1 MKKILTHI
9 ILLAALSLVAAKQ
22 TQAQYYTG
30 IGVRLGKFSS
40 GVSVKYFFDANNAK
54 GLELF
59 AGKTKIARGGYIGR
73 LLYENQT
80 PCTMP
85 LLQIPL
91 DIVFGGGAHAAY
103 FPKGYYRLRDGE
115 LIPYG
120 DKIFSAG
127 IDAILG
133 VEYKVPIAP
142 ITIGVDVNPF
152 LDLLNPGP
160 EYLDFSLAVRYVFE

>member
-1 MKKILTHI
+1 MKKILTQF
-9 ILLAALSLVAAKQ
+9 ILLTALSLVVSTQ
-22 TQAQYYTG
+22 SQAQYYTG

-59 AGKTKIARGGYIGR
+59 AGKTKIARGGYIAR
-73 LLYENQT
+73 LLYESQT
-80 PCTMP
+80 PCTLP

-91 DIVFGGGAHAAY
+91 DIVFGGGAHIAY
-103 FPKGYYRLRDGE
+103 FPKDYYRLRDGE

-120 DKIFSAG
+120 DKIFCVG
-127 IDAILG
+127 IDANLG

-142 ITIGVDVNPF
+142 ITVGLDVNPF

-160 EYLDFSLAVRYVFE
+160 EYLDFSLAIRYVFE

>member
-9 ILLAALSLVAAKQ
+9 TLLLTLSLFAFNQ
-22 TQAQYYTG
+22 SQAQYYTG
-30 IGVRLGKFSS
+30 IGLRLGKFSS
-40 GVSVKYFFDANNAK
+40 GVTIKYFFDANNAK

-59 AGKTKIARGGYIGR
+59 AGKTKIARGGYLAR
-73 LLYENQT
+73 LMYVNQT

-103 FPKGYYRLRDGE
+103 FPKDYYRLKDGE

-120 DKIFSAG
+120 DKIFCAG
-127 IDAILG
+127 VDATLG
-133 VEYKVPIAP
+133 VEYKVPIAS

-160 EYLDFSLAVRYVFE
+160 EYLDFSLVVRYVFE

>member
-9 ILLAALSLVAAKQ
+9 ILLVVFSLLIY
-22 TQAQYYTG
+22 TQSHAQYYTG
-30 IGVRLGKFSS
+30 VGARLGKFSS

-59 AGKTKIARGGYIGR
+59 LGKTKIARGGYIGK
-73 LLYENQT
+73 LFYENQT

-91 DIVFGGGAHAAY
+91 DIVFGGGAHLAY
-103 FPKGYYRLRDGE
+103 FPKDYYRLRDGE

-120 DKIFSAG
+120 DKILCAG
-127 IDAILG
+127 VDAILG
-133 VEYKVPIAP
+133 VEYKIPIAP
-142 ITIGVDVNPF
+142 ITLGIDVNPF

-160 EYLDFSLAVRYVFE
+160 EYLDFSLAIRYVFE

>member
-1 MKKILTHI
+1 MKKILTHLT
-9 ILLAALSLVAAKQ
+9 LLVILSLFGLSQ
-22 TQAQYYTG
+22 SQAQYYTG
-30 IGVRLGKFSS
+30 IGLRLGKFSS

-59 AGKTKIARGGYIGR
+59 AGKTKIARGGYIAK
-73 LLYENQT
+73 LFYESQA

-103 FPKGYYRLRDGE
+103 FPTGYYRLRDGE

-142 ITIGVDVNPF
+142 LTLGIDVNPF

-160 EYLDFSLAVRYVFE
+160 EHLDFSVAIRYIFE

>member
-1 MKKILTHI
+1 MKKILTQFT
-9 ILLAALSLVAAKQ
+9 LLAALILFASTQ
-22 TQAQYYTG
+22 SQAQYYTG
-30 IGVRLGKFSS
+30 IGLRLGKFSS
-40 GVSVKYFFDANNAK
+40 GVSIKYFFDANNAK

-59 AGKTKIARGGYIGR
+59 AGKTKIARGGYIGK
-73 LLYENQT
+73 LFYENQT

-91 DIVFGGGAHAAY
+91 DIVFGGGGHVAY
-103 FPKGYYRLRDGE
+103 FPKDYYRLRDGE

-120 DKIFSAG
+120 DKVLCAG
-127 IDAILG
+127 VDAILG

-142 ITIGVDVNPF
+142 LTLGVDVNPF

-160 EYLDFSLAVRYVFE
+160 EYLDFSVAIRYVFE

>member
-1 MKKILTHI
+1 MKKILTQFT
-9 ILLAALSLVAAKQ
+9 LLAALFIFASEQ
-22 TQAQYYTG
+22 SHAQYYTG
-30 IGVRLGKFSS
+30 VGIRLGKFSS
-40 GVSVKYFFDANNAK
+40 GITAKYFFDANNAK

-59 AGKTKIARGGYIGR
+59 AGKTKIARGGYIAKIF
-73 LLYENQT
+73 YVNQT

-91 DIVFGGGAHAAY
+91 DIVFGGGVHGAY
-103 FPKGYYRLRDGE
+103 FPKDYYHLIDGE

-120 DKIFSAG
+120 DKVFCAG
-127 IDAILG
+127 IDATLG

-142 ITIGVDVNPF
+142 FTVGVDVNPF

-160 EYLDFSLAVRYVFE
+160 EYLDLSVAIRYVFE

>member
-1 MKKILTHI
+1 MKKILTQVT
-9 ILLAALSLVAAKQ
+9 LLAALLLLVSTQ
-22 TQAQYYTG
+22 SQAQYYTG

-40 GVSVKYFFDANNAK
+40 GLSAKYFFDANNAK

-73 LLYENQT
+73 LLYVNQT

-120 DKIFSAG
+120 DRIFCAG
-127 IDAILG
+127 IDAVLG

-142 ITIGVDVNPF
+142 LTLGIDVNPF

-160 EYLDFSLAVRYVFE
+160 EYLDFSLAIRYVFE

>member
-1 MKKILTHI
+1 MKKILTQFT
-9 ILLAALSLVAAKQ
+9 LLAALILFASTQ
-22 TQAQYYTG
+22 SQAQYYTG
-30 IGVRLGKFSS
+30 IGLRLGKFSS
-40 GVSVKYFFDANNAK
+40 GATVKYFFDANNAK

-59 AGKTKIARGGYIGR
+59 AGKTKIARGGYMAKLFYI
-73 LLYENQT
+73 NQT

-91 DIVFGGGAHAAY
+91 DIVFGGGAHLAY
-103 FPKGYYRLRDGE
+103 FPKDYYHIKDGE

-120 DKIFSAG
+120 DKVISAG
-127 IDAILG
+127 IDATLG
-133 VEYKVPIAP
+133 VEYKIPIAP
-142 ITIGVDVNPF
+142 LTVGIDVNPF

>member
-1 MKKILTHI
+1 MKKILTHLT
-9 ILLAALSLVAAKQ
+9 LLITLSLFISTQ
-22 TQAQYYTG
+22 SQAQYYTG

-40 GVSVKYFFDANNAK
+40 GVSVKYFFDANNAN

-59 AGKTKIARGGYIGR
+59 AGKTKIAHGGYIAR
-73 LLYENQT
+73 LMYESQT

-91 DIVFGGGAHAAY
+91 DIVFGGGVHVAY
-103 FPKGYYRLRDGE
+103 FPKDYYRLRDGE
-115 LIPYG
+115 LIRYG
-120 DKIFSAG
+120 DKILCAG
-127 IDAILG
+127 IDATLG

-142 ITIGVDVNPF
+142 LTLGIDVNPF

-160 EYLDFSLAVRYVFE
+160 EYLDFSLAIRYVFE